1 MPQVHDIG
9 KTRFIQI
16 LENYKVEWGW
26 RFIVR
31 GWTQE
36 IEAPYRSAKPF
47 IVRLP
52 NDKALVYGKWSAEL
66 DEEAALNQAI
76 QGRVL
81 SDEDFQEGWQ
91 PAAYQDSEAG
101 GEALYT

>member
-1 MPQVHDIG
+1 MPKVHDIG

-16 LENYKVEWGW
+16 LENYRVEWGW

-36 IEAPYRSAKPF
+36 IEPPFRSAKPL

-52 NDKALVYGKWSAEL
+52 KDKALVYGRWVAQL
-66 DEEAALNQAI
+66 TEEEALNQAI

-81 SDEDFQEGWQ
+81 SDEDFEEGWT
-91 PAAYQDSEAG
+91 PAPDEAA
-101 GEALYT
+101 EEDFWHLHS